1 MNLFDLA
8 ESEPSVL
15 IVIQWQIERNISRI
29 ILKIYRIFYSIMLQ
43 TYRRGQ
49 FTVRRIMFSQ
59 SSGFSIHSNSWIS
72 AEILKQTET

>member
-15 IVIQWQIERNISRI
+15 FVIQWRIERNSRI

-59 SSGFSIHSNSWIS
+59 SSGFSIHSNSWKS
-72 AEILKQTET
+72 AEILKKTET